1 MVINFIKGMYT
12 HVMDR
17 DIKAIRL
24 EMKKSPYKIL
34 LRVFLLLQFSAIFI
48 FYFIQDIGNGLFT
61 WPQVAEYILIFIP
74 IGFLMS
80 FIVPMRPNPE
90 LKAVT
95 FSLDKIYLFLIWLLV
110 IVKLLASYY
119 YHTEAVADLI
129 MAMIIGIMG
138 GRLAG
143 IILRVRKLN
152 LQHSFTW

>member
-129 MAMIIGIMG
+129 MAMIIGTMG

>member
-80 FIVPMRPNPE
+80 SIVPMRPNPE